1 MFGFLL
7 HLRRVRVICS
17 STRWKVEELSSPGR
31 FNRSSKGTCSQRRN
45 VEILRPL
52 SAVWAHFQ
60 RELGFLCKLPG
71 RLRENTSLCGLTSSL
86 TLAWP
91 KVASRSRNKPATSN
105 SIYYLNDTIS
115 SSLLPPPVLFSTP
128 FLHCSLRLPSAPRPQ
143 HSTFLNFGLA
153 VVSLTQFGKN
163 GSVSHTEFTPR

>member
-1 MFGFLL
+1 MQA
-7 HLRRVRVICS
+7 
-17 STRWKVEELSSPGR
+17 PG
-31 FNRSSKGTCSQRRN
+31 K
-45 VEILRPL
+45 
-52 SAVWAHFQ
+52 
-60 RELGFLCKLPG
+60 
-71 RLRENTSLCGLTSSL
+71 LRENTSLCGLTSSL

-153 VVSLTQFGKN
+153 VVSLTQFWQKWLRLPHRVCPWVN
-163 GSVSHTEFTPR
+163 ESRDSRLPSNSRTLYLLLWLTARSMRTIC